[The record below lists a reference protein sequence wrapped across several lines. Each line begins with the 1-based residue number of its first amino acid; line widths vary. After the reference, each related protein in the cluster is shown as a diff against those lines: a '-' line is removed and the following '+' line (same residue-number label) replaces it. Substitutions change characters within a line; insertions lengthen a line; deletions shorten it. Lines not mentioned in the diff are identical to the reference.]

1 MKRIILLL
9 TIMFSLMSCQV
20 STNKSGTKS
29 GETLKFNEEEAE
41 MVQGVNEYSF
51 RLFNAVLDADQSD
64 NILISPLSASLALS
78 MTAMGAEE
86 ETLSQM
92 MSALGFDGVE
102 KGEVAKFYSLISS
115 KLSNADPKT
124 VVNVANSIWAN
135 KELTIKKD
143 FIKDAE
149 EFFHSDVYSLDFAKE
164 ESVDKINSWCAEK
177 TNDKIEKVL
186 DQLEPSLQM
195 VLINALYFK
204 GVWKEEFDE
213 KMTNKATF
221 NKADG
226 TTQEVDMMFQKDSF
240 KYAET
245 DNFKVAELPYGNG
258 TYSMVA
264 ILPNEGVELR
274 SVLKDIDANGW
285 NELNNSMEE
294 QKINLYVPRF
304 KLSYSVKLN
313 DILKSLGMV
322 DAFDGEKA
330 DFSSISDGLFIDF
343 VKQDTFIEVNEK
355 GTEAAAVTTVGL
367 MKMSIDYTPT
377 FRLDRPFALFIK
389 ENSSGIIL
397 FNGLIGEIE

>member
-1 MKRIILLL
+1 MKRIILLF
-9 TIMFSLMSCQV
+9 TVVFSLISCQV
-20 STNKSGTKS
+20 STNKSGVKS
-29 GETLKFNEEEAE
+29 GEPLKFNEKEIE
-41 MVQGVNEYSF
+41 MVRGVNDYSF
-51 RLFNAVLDADQSD
+51 KLFNAVLDADQSD

-78 MTAMGAEE
+78 MTAMGAEY

-92 MSALGFDGVE
+92 MSALGFDGVQ
-102 KGEVAKFYSLISS
+102 KGEVAKFYSMISS
-115 KLSNADPKT
+115 KLSNADPNT
-124 VVNVANSIWAN
+124 IVNIANSIWTN
-135 KELTIKKD
+135 QDLKVKKD
-143 FIKDAE
+143 FIKDAKE
-149 EFFHSDVYSLDFAKE
+149 YFNSDVNSMDFSDEK
-164 ESVDKINSWCAEK
+164 SVDIINSWCAEK

-186 DQLEPSLQM
+186 DQLDPSLQM
-195 VLINALYFK
+195 ILINALYFK

-213 KMTNKATF
+213 KMTNKSTF
-221 NKADG
+221 TKADG

-240 KYAET
+240 NYAET
-245 DNFKVAELPYGNG
+245 DNYKVAELPYGNG

-274 SVLKDIDANGW
+274 DVLKKLDAPVW
-285 NELNNSMEE
+285 DELNKSMSE

-304 KLSYSVKLN
+304 KLNYSVKLN
-313 DILKSLGMV
+313 DVLKSLGMV
-322 DAFDGEKA
+322 DAFNGEKA

-397 FNGLIGEIE
+397 FNGVIGEIE